1 MIQIKNDIPST
12 KDTPA
17 CRDHATAAARFIRR
31 VGAGILAALLLSAGL
46 APASAQEAAQKLETI
61 RLNAGMHLINAEV
74 AQTPVQRQIGLM
86 HRPTMP
92 ANDGMLFVFE
102 ERGMHCFWMKNTL
115 LPLAIAFVA
124 DDGSIVNI
132 AEMQAGS
139 EASHCPRQPV
149 RYALEMNQGWFAKRG
164 FKAGARID
172 GGPFP
177 AR

>member
-1 MIQIKNDIPST
+1 MIQIKNGT
-12 KDTPA
+12 LMTQETPA
-17 CRDHATAAARFIRR
+17 CRGQATALLMPMLRRFS
-31 VGAGILAALLLSAGL
+31 ATLFAFWLAAAGGSAL
-46 APASAQEAAQKLETI
+46 AQEAAQKLDTI

-74 AQTPVQRQIGLM
+74 AQTPAQRQIGLM
-86 HRPTMP
+86 HRPNMP
-92 ANDGMLFVFE
+92 TNDGMLFVFE

-177 AR
+177 VR

>member
-1 MIQIKNDIPST
+1 MIQIKNGTLMIQEI
-12 KDTPA
+12 PA
-17 CRDHATAAARFIRR
+17 CRGHATAALMQMLRR
-31 VGAGILAALLLSAGL
+31 CSTGIFAFWLLAAGGSAL
-46 APASAQEAAQKLETI
+46 AQEAAQKLDTI

-74 AQTPVQRQIGLM
+74 AQTPAQRQIGLM

-92 ANDGMLFVFE
+92 ANDGMLFIFE